1 MKENR
6 NEGREKRRKKKKG
19 ENECRNQFYFSLLQ
33 TASQCMV
40 KEKLNILGL
49 FQVVI
54 QVVVVVVIVI
64 VMVINCFICM
74 TASFYSICKSMYMT
88 IKI

>member
-6 NEGREKRRKKKKG
+6 IEGREKRRKKKKG

-54 QVVVVVVIVI
+54 QVVVVVVVVVIVI
-64 VMVINCFICM
+64 VIVINCFICM
-74 TASFYSICKSMYMT
+74 TASFYSIAKAC
-88 IKI
+88 I

>member
-6 NEGREKRRKKKKG
+6 IEGREKRRKKKKG

-54 QVVVVVVIVI
+54 QVVVVVVVIVI
-64 VMVINCFICM
+64 VIVINCFICM
-74 TASFYSICKSMYMT
+74 TASFYSIAKAC
-88 IKI
+88 I

>member
-6 NEGREKRRKKKKG
+6 IEGREKRRKKKKG
-19 ENECRNQFYFSLLQ
+19 ENECRNKFYFSLLQ
-33 TASQCMV
+33 TASQCLV

-54 QVVVVVVIVI
+54 QVVVVVVVIVI
-64 VMVINCFICM
+64 VIVINCFICM
-74 TASFYSICKSMYMT
+74 TASFYSIAKAC
-88 IKI
+88 I

>member
-1 MKENR
+1 MKENS

-19 ENECRNQFYFSLLQ
+19 ENECRNQFYVSLLQ

-64 VMVINCFICM
+64 VIVIVINCFICM
-74 TASFYSICKSMYMT
+74 TASFYSIAKAR
-88 IKI
+88 I

>member
-6 NEGREKRRKKKKG
+6 IEGREKRRKKKKG

-54 QVVVVVVIVI
+54 QVVVVVVVIVI
-64 VMVINCFICM
+64 VIVINCFICM
-74 TASFYSICKSMYMT
+74 TASFYGIAKAR
-88 IKI
+88 I

>member
-6 NEGREKRRKKKKG
+6 DEGREKRRKKKKG
-19 ENECRNQFYFSLLQ
+19 ENECRNQFYFGLLQ

-54 QVVVVVVIVI
+54 QVVVVVVVIVI
-64 VMVINCFICM
+64 VIVINCFICM
-74 TASFYSICKSMYMT
+74 TASFYSIAKAC
-88 IKI
+88 I